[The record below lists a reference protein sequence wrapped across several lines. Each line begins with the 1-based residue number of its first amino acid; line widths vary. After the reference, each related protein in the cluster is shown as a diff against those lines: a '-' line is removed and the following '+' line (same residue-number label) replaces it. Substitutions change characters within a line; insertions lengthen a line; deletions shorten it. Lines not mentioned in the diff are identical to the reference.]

1 MERRTNGAT
10 VRVVRELLGISL
22 TDLAARAD
30 ITKPYMSQIETGVKQ
45 PSPTVARAIAD
56 GMGVPLESITY
67 PVAALAA
74 EPVAVA
80 S

>member
-10 VRVVRELLGISL
+10 VRVVREALGISL
-22 TDLAARAD
+22 TDLAARAG
-30 ITKPYMSQIETGVKQ
+30 IAKPYMSQIETGVRQ
-45 PSPTVARAIAD
+45 PSAAVARLIAD

-67 PVAALAA
+67 PVASP
-74 EPVAVA
+74 EPVPVA

>member
-1 MERRTNGAT
+1 MERRTNGAA

-22 TDLAARAD
+22 TDLAARAG
-30 ITKPYMSQIETGVKQ
+30 IAKPYMSQIETGAKQ
-45 PSPTVARAIAD
+45 PSAVVARAIAD

-67 PVAALAA
+67 PAPAPELTAA
-74 EPVAVA
+74 A